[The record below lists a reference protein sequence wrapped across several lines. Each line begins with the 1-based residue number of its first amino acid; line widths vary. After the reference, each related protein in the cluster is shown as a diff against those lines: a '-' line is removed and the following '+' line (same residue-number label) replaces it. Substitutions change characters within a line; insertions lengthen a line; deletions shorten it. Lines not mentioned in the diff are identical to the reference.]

1 MSKNIITTTV
11 VLLAAVFLTPLA
23 AQHNWC
29 GTTGEYARQVKE
41 QLIAN
46 KRALQEGL
54 ITSRQN
60 TRYIPLKFH
69 LIARTN
75 GQDRVRLDKV
85 LDQLC
90 AINEDFEDIGFQFY
104 LKDGD
109 FNYIDNN
116 TAYENHIQVQGAIL
130 ENERDNNAVNIF
142 VPETAN
148 FSANGVGTV
157 LGYFNGG
164 FDWLVMSKD
173 EVGSSSS
180 TLSHELG
187 HFFSLL
193 HPFNGWEVEA
203 WSEEEHGNP
212 VTQTTAPDGFTEVE
226 PVDGSNCDDA
236 GDFICDTPPNYNFGF
251 GWPNCNFTELVYDR
265 NSDLIEPTE
274 ELFMSY
280 FLACSRGSYFFTDDQ
295 IDVMLADYEAPS
307 SAYYRSDYVPS
318 QEAIEEDAE
327 RLAPAMAQN
336 FNRYNDIAFEWSSV
350 PGAEAYL
357 LQVSVDPSFGETIVD
372 MVVTGTSQTIE
383 LLQPSRLH
391 FWRVRPFNEYHA
403 CTGFGGFGTFITG
416 AVTSTQEAMLADDFS
431 VQPNP
436 LRADQPLTVQVSANE
451 AFRASFTLYSMAG
464 QAVQTLGQQSITV
477 GNNQFDLPMQ
487 ETLPA
492 GMYLLEMRDDRRRQ
506 FTRLVIAE

>member
-1 MSKNIITTTV
+1 MSKSIITVTV
-11 VLLAAVFLTPLA
+11 ALLAAVFLTPLT

-29 GTTGEYARQVKE
+29 GTTGEYARPVKE

-46 KRALQEGL
+46 KRALREGL

-75 GQDRVRLDKV
+75 GQDRLRLDKA

-116 TAYENHIQVQGAIL
+116 TAYENHTQVQTAIL
-130 ENERDNNAVNIF
+130 NNERDNEAVNIF

-148 FSANGVGTV
+148 FSSGGVGTV
-157 LGYFNGG
+157 LGYFQPG
-164 FDWLVMSKD
+164 FDWLV
-173 EVGSSSS
+173 VGKNEIGASSS
-180 TLSHELG
+180 TLPHELG

-193 HPFNGWEVEA
+193 HPFSGWEPNA
-203 WSEEEHGNP
+203 WNEEDHGNP
-212 VTQTTAPDGFTEVE
+212 VTQATAPDGFSDVE
-226 PVDGSNCDDA
+226 LVNGSNCEEA
-236 GDFICDTPPNYNFGF
+236 GDLICDTPPNYNFGF

-265 NSDLIEPTE
+265 NSDLIEPIE

-280 FLACSRGSYFFTDDQ
+280 FLACSRSSYYFSDDQ

-307 SAYYRSDYVPS
+307 SAYYRSDYVPN
-318 QEAIEEDAE
+318 QEVIEEDAE
-327 RLAPAMAQN
+327 RLAPALAQN
-336 FNRYNDIAFEWSSV
+336 FNRYNDITFEWSSV

-357 LQVSVDPSFGETIVD
+357 LQISVDPAFGETIVD

-391 FWRVRPFNEYHA
+391 FWRVRPFNEYYA

-431 VQPNP
+431 IQPNP
-436 LRADQPLTVQVSANE
+436 LRAGQALTVQVSANE
-451 AFRASFTLYSMAG
+451 AFRANFTLYSMTG

-477 GNNQFDLPMQ
+477 GDNQFDLPAQ
-487 ETLPA
+487 QTLPA
-492 GMYLLEMRDDRRRQ
+492 GMYLLEMRDKQRRQ
-506 FTRLVIAE
+506 FTKLVITN